1 MKKMKK
7 SLTEKLIYNDK
18 ILIVIS
24 VLLSIT
30 LWATVK
36 INYSNETS
44 RVISDVKITLNAEG
58 ENEEGY
64 KYFVDEAQLYADV
77 EIAGK
82 SYNINSNVISKDD
95 IVVTVSDSFADT
107 AGKKWLTLSAKLV
120 NGKGGN
126 SAQIVSVTPS
136 TIAVYYDREIT
147 DTFNVEAQ
155 LSNSAEDLVD
165 EGYIAGAPV
174 PSVKTVDIT
183 GPESILNQLEK
194 VFLQAE
200 IPSEDLPL
208 TKTKTMTATVRYQFG
223 STVDLQYISCP
234 EFEKNVPTVTVS
246 VKERREIPTAVKY
259 INQPEAYTPSDG
271 NVTIN
276 PEKVNVISNTNSTET
291 KYIIETIDFRELS
304 NKVNK
309 FVYTAEETQSSD
321 KLADD
326 ISLFTV
332 TIDFSDMSRK
342 VVAGNSSNVLFVNS
356 KEDFDY
362 NVDFSGGGLDSII
375 LIGPSSALSQITYED
390 IQIEI
395 NVDSLDLARS
405 GSQQIEVS
413 NISIQNEAGK
423 ECWVYGSYTATVT
436 AVPKAE

>member
-18 ILIVIS
+18 ILIIIS
-24 VLLSIT
+24 VLLSVTI
-30 LWATVK
+30 WATVK

-44 RVISDVKITLNAEG
+44 RVVSDVKITLSTEG

-64 KYFVDEAQLYADV
+64 KYFVDDELLYADV
-77 EIAGK
+77 EISGK

-95 IVVTVSDSFADT
+95 IVVTASDAFVDSV
-107 AGKKWLTLSAKLV
+107 GKRWLTLSARIA

-126 SAQIVSVTPS
+126 AAQVVSVTPS

-155 LSNSAEDLVD
+155 LNNSTDALVD

-174 PSVKTVDIT
+174 PSVKTVEIT
-183 GPESILNQLEK
+183 GPESVLNQLEK
-194 VFLQAE
+194 VYLQAT
-200 IPSEDLPL
+200 IPEDELPL
-208 TKTKTMTATVRYQFG
+208 TKTKTMAATVKYQFG
-223 STVDLQYISCP
+223 SSADSYYISCP
-234 EFEKNVPTVTVS
+234 ELEKNPPTVTVS

-259 INQPEAYTPSDG
+259 INQPEAYSPSDD
-271 NVTIN
+271 NVTIS
-276 PEKVNVISNTNSTET
+276 PEMVNVISNTNSAET

-342 VVAGNSSNVLFVNS
+342 AVGGNSSNVLFVNS

-362 NVDFSGGGLDSII
+362 TVDFSGGGLDSII
-375 LIGPSSALSQITYED
+375 LIGPSDALSQITSED

-395 NVDSLDLARS
+395 NVSSLDLARS

-423 ECWVYGSYTATVT
+423 TCWVYGSYTATVT
-436 AVPKAE
+436 AVPKA

>member
-18 ILIVIS
+18 ILILIS

-30 LWATVK
+30 IWATVK

-44 RVISDVKITLNAEG
+44 RMISDVKISLNAED

-64 KYFVDEAQLYADV
+64 KYFIDDEQLYVDV
-77 EIAGK
+77 EISGK
-82 SYNINSNVISKDD
+82 SYNINSNVISRDD
-95 IVVTVSDSFADT
+95 IIVTASDAFEDSV
-107 AGKKWLTLSAKLV
+107 GKKWLTLSARIE

-126 SAQIVSVTPS
+126 TAQVVSVTPS

-155 LSNSAEDLVD
+155 LGNSSDALVD

-183 GPESILNQLEK
+183 GPESVLNQLEK
-194 VFLQAE
+194 VCLQAT
-200 IPSEDLPL
+200 IPEEDLPL
-208 TKTKTMTATVRYQFG
+208 TRTKTMTANVRYQF
-223 STVDLQYISCP
+223 STSVDSYYISCP
-234 EFEKNVPTVTVS
+234 EFENNVPTVTVS
-246 VKERREIPTAVKY
+246 VKEQREIPTAVKY
-259 INQPEAYTPSDG
+259 INQPEAYSPSDD
-271 NVTIN
+271 NVTIS

-332 TIDFSDMSRK
+332 SIDFSDMSRK
-342 VVAGNSSNVLFVNS
+342 VVSGNSGNVLFVNS
-356 KEDFDY
+356 KEGFDY
-362 NVDFSGGGLDSII
+362 TVDFSGGGLDSII
-375 LIGPSSALSQITYED
+375 LIGPSAALSQITYED

-395 NVDSLDLARS
+395 NVSSLDLARS